1 MYGLPEKAKKIQK
14 LHLIFRHY
22 FAASEKYNMV
32 IDKVAF
38 NLSYGNKIIRNMV
51 DQKYNEPYI
60 TYDQTIRDM
69 QENFIKFFSSERF
82 ADMLT
87 TEISNAMT
95 EIVNKMFV
103 II

>member
-1 MYGLPEKAKKIQK
+1 
-14 LHLIFRHY
+14 
-22 FAASEKYNMV
+22 MV